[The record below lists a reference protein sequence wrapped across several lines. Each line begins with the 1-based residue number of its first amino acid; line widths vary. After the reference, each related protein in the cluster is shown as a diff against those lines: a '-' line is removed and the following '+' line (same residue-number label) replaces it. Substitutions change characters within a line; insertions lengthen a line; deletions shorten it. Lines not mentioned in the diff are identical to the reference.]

1 MPPAASRAFETEKAG
16 HTGIG
21 YYAWRGPDHFS
32 TPGNG
37 ILEYKF
43 NADQGGVYEMDIRNR
58 RYKGG
63 RTIADDQENDVW
75 VRVDGGSWNKV
86 YSNTPFDQRDWS
98 TRFDFGNGNREN
110 AVYDLTQIVHVSEIS
125 GRSANFKLDRINLH
139 ISGFP
144 NKTAPESPRAD

>member
-1 MPPAASRAFETEKAG
+1 MPPVASQAFETEKAG
-16 HTGIG
+16 HTGTG
-21 YYAWRGPDHFS
+21 YYVGRGPDDFN
-32 TPGNG
+32 TPKG

-43 NADQGGVYEMDIRNR
+43 NADQTGVYEMDVRNR
-58 RYKGG
+58 RDKDD
-63 RTIADDQENDVW
+63 RTITDDQENDVR

-110 AVYDLTQIVHVSEIS
+110 AVYDLTQIVHVSEVS